1 MRDGIARA
9 HPFLP
14 EIPQVPLCG
23 IPRTARA
30 LKPRHG
36 ERSRRPTPMRP
47 IPAALLTAAVAVSLA
62 CRAQAPEPTPSPAS
76 PAEAAAALTAP
87 SAEDRAVAAAEAHTP
102 PEVLAGTVLEAKD
115 AGGYTYLH
123 VQTPGGP
130 AWAAVD
136 KAAVKKGARVRV
148 APSVVMDGFESRTLG
163 RRFERIVF
171 GTLEQAG
178 APALAPAHA
187 DGAPPAM
194 TAALAAQHATAA
206 TGPADVGPIQVS
218 RAALPEGRTVAEVF
232 AQRAALDAKPV
243 AVRGKV
249 VKFLPG
255 IMGRNWLHLRDGS
268 GSAQAKDHDLTV
280 TTSETAVVGDV
291 LLVRGTVRKD
301 LDFGSGYAYP
311 VLVEEA
317 KLSR

>member
-1 MRDGIARA
+1 
-9 HPFLP
+9 
-14 EIPQVPLCG
+14 
-23 IPRTARA
+23 
-30 LKPRHG
+30 
-36 ERSRRPTPMRP
+36 MRP

-62 CRAQAPEPTPSPAS
+62 CRAKAPEPTPGPAS

-87 SAEDRAVAAAEAHTP
+87 APSAEDRAVAAAEVHT

-123 VQTPGGP
+123 VQTPDGP

-136 KAAVKKGARVRV
+136 KATVKKGARVRV
-148 APSVVMDGFESRTLG
+148 ASSVVMDGFESRTLG
-163 RRFERIVF
+163 RRFDRIVF
-171 GTLEQAG
+171 GTLERGG
-178 APALAPAHA
+178 APAPAPAQA
-187 DGAPPAM
+187 AGAPPAM
-194 TAALAAQHATAA
+194 AAALAAQHATAA

-218 RAALPEGRTVAEVF
+218 RAAAPEGRTVAEVF
-232 AQRAALDAKPV
+232 AERAGLDGKPV

-268 GSAQAKDHDLTV
+268 GSAEKKDHDLTV